1 MYFHLRNRQS
11 GLMMSITGDFD
22 DVKMLR
28 IQETEETGGFEQI
41 WLYQNG
47 HLYCKVQTPASASV
61 ISDKGGAGTV
71 TTCLFPAV

>member
-1 MYFHLRNRQS
+1 
-11 GLMMSITGDFD
+11 MSITGDFD